1 MDAINNFR
9 NNNTE
14 MFTTLLLMGFS
25 DLLVHRLHNQEKV
38 LIHCNHPDATIEDID
53 LVTLPKRVSEIIL
66 IAYAASHYAVI
77 QIDLE
82 SEIIIITD
90 GLFWGVNSWRKYIVH
105 TLLKYKIVKRSIL
118 QTHYKSRFAFGTSLH
133 KKTYDAMN
141 NKQFIVE
148 QNTHVIQGSDLHCGP
163 HAAYEI
169 YTILNDHKGITRIT
183 DGVSKRIFVM
193 DLYSKMIKEGQNENW
208 LRYRSQTLLI
218 NQFDDTED
226 NQHFE
231 VHGSDS
237 DNNDGTLIEVI
248 TSKKNKVSKT
258 LITSPLLAAESDSNN
273 NDDALN
279 DEISPKKNKVSK
291 PLITSPLLTAVKKRS
306 IAVQSS
312 IEGITLRN
320 KRMTAINV
328 AVRCKSQSKQSTV
341 MKKRYEQSVSD
352 VNLKLGDFVRITVPP
367 QCRYRAF
374 SHPIIGVVYFL
385 SKKKIPYVI
394 TENGIVGNK
403 NNNPITM
410 KLSEFDIVNARI
422 DFGNTINLYRE
433 FIISS
438 TYEPKVKFFW
448 KGLHIQSF
456 PLATL
461 HAKMNPKE
469 NQSSHICK
477 CKINCDSAKC
487 TCRANE
493 TKCGIGCNC
502 KGKCTYTL
510 DMV

>member
-1 MDAINNFR
+1 
-9 NNNTE
+9 

-25 DLLVHRLHNQEKV
+25 DLLVHHLHNQKKI
-38 LIHCNHPDATIEDID
+38 LIHCNHQDAIIEDLD
-53 LVTLPKRVSEIIL
+53 LITLPNSVSEIIL

-77 QIDLE
+77 QIDLK
-82 SEIIIITD
+82 SEIITITD

-105 TLLKYKIVKRSIL
+105 TLLKYKIVNRSTL
-118 QTHYKSRFAFGTSLH
+118 HTHYKSKYTFGTSLH
-133 KKTYDAMN
+133 KKAYDASN
-141 NKQFIVE
+141 NKQFIIE
-148 QNTHVIQGSDLHCGP
+148 QNTHVIQGSDLNCGP

-169 YTILNDHKGITRIT
+169 YTILNDNIDITRIT
-183 DGVSKRIFVM
+183 DGASKRIFVM
-193 DLYSKMIKEGQNENW
+193 DLYSTMLKKGQNEDW
-208 LRYRSQTLLI
+208 LRYRSQTCLI
-218 NQFDDTED
+218 NLFDDTED
-226 NQHFE
+226 NLHLE
-231 VHGSDS
+231 VNESDS
-237 DNNDGTLIEVI
+237 DNNDDVLIKVI
-248 TSKKNKVSKT
+248 THKKKKISKQLNTSQLLSSK
-258 LITSPLLAAESDSNN
+258 SDSDN
-273 NDDALN
+273 NDDALK
-279 DEISPKKNKVSK
+279 EVISPKKKNVSNQ
-291 PLITSPLLTAVKKRS
+291 LIASPLLTAVKKRS

-328 AVRCKSQSKQSTV
+328 AVRCQSQTKQSTM